1 MKTEKPAP
9 GGADFSGTSNESRH
23 PETAAPGPQFQA
35 KPGSKSMKNGPR
47 TVDENTVNEGAGGKR
62 SSLRDSLITS
72 SDLVARDLLPRPK
85 ILGAWMKEGDL
96 GYVFAPRGHGKT
108 WLAMLIGNAIADRQ
122 ALGEWS
128 AGEINRRVVYFDA
141 EMNLPDVQ
149 ERAKLIGIR
158 STTFEWLQN
167 ELVFEKLRR
176 NLNIAEAVDQDAI
189 SEMLE
194 DGDVFII
201 DNLSTAASGMA
212 ENDNDAFDQIKDW
225 LLALRGRKITVIIVH
240 HAGRNGL
247 MRGASRREDMAHWII
262 SLKDDSGDGEAKAW
276 VTDFKKCRNCQ
287 AMEAPSL
294 RWTMHTRDGSLT
306 YTCEKHSGPEAMFA
320 LIRDGVESA
329 KELAEEMGVTA
340 GCVSKWAKKLQ
351 IAGRITIKER
361 KYTLA

>member
-1 MKTEKPAP
+1 M
-9 GGADFSGTSNESRH
+9 DS
-23 PETAAPGPQFQA
+23 
-35 KPGSKSMKNGPR
+35 GPR
-47 TVDENTVNEGAGGKR
+47 NVNEDTVNEGAGEKKPA
-62 SSLRDSLITS
+62 LRDTLIIS
-72 SDLVARDLLPRPK
+72 SDLIARNLLPRPK

-108 WLAMLIGNAIADRQ
+108 WLAMLIGNAIAECQ
-122 ALGEWS
+122 ALGEWA
-128 AGEINRRVVYFDA
+128 AGEMGRRVVYFDA

-149 ERAKLIGIR
+149 ERAKLIGIH
-158 STTFEWLQN
+158 SFGFEWLQN
-167 ELVFEKLRR
+167 ELVFEKFRR
-176 NLNIAEAVDQDAI
+176 NLNIAEVADQAAI
-189 SEMLE
+189 SEMLN

-225 LLALRGRKITVIIVH
+225 LLSLRGRKITVIIVH

-262 SLKDDSGDGEAKAW
+262 SLKDDSGDGEMKAW

-294 RWTMHTRDGSLT
+294 RWTMQTRDGRLS

-329 KELAEEMGVTA
+329 RELAEEMGVTP
-340 GCVSKWAKKLQ
+340 GCISKWAKKLQ
-351 IAGRITIKER
+351 LAGRITIKER